1 MQRGKSDGIWD
12 GDLFDRAL
20 EAEQLHAY
28 IQSIAA
34 RTPIREDKQSFT
46 ISVEGRYGQGKT
58 YFLKRFARY
67 LSNAHPVAY
76 CDAWADDFTDEPLTA
91 LAATLKDALGQFH
104 DKEKV
109 ETFLTKTG
117 TVTKIVSR
125 GLLRRGAGLLIT
137 DSAVA
142 ALDAL
147 NVNIDEAIEDATE
160 KIGEGIADDAA
171 STRFENTARKIMLD
185 RIAQFKKGRS
195 AIDEVKKSLRS
206 IISSLEHSK
215 LKPPIVIIVDELDR
229 CRPDYAIS
237 LLEQIKHLFDV
248 PGVIFVLGMNSEQLG
263 HSISGLYGSN
273 FDGHSYLK
281 RFIDRSYRMREAR
294 LEKLLKVLIRRTSLR
309 GDHFYVPPMSLDD
322 TNRSRF
328 YMETFLPLFISE
340 MMNHYGLGARESF
353 SIIDMLETGAALTE
367 GHPINLAYY
376 LPLAIGLLQGL
387 EPGAFPKPRNP
398 TTWRYL
404 MRPSRRINN
413 GDPVSPD
420 EYLSL
425 LQGHLESSA
434 EALSKSASLTSATE
448 VLRDAARAKPTG
460 YKSPPLWAGASYPR
474 LLQTV
479 ARFSSPET

>member
-1 MQRGKSDGIWD
+1 MRRGKSDGIWD
-12 GDLFDRAL
+12 GDLFDRAV

-206 IISSLEHSK
+206 IISSLENSQ

-248 PGVIFVLGMNSEQLG
+248 PGVI
-263 HSISGLYGSN
+263 LY
-273 FDGHSYLK
+273 
-281 RFIDRSYRMREAR
+281 
-294 LEKLLKVLIRRTSLR
+294 
-309 GDHFYVPPMSLDD
+309 
-322 TNRSRF
+322 
-328 YMETFLPLFISE
+328 
-340 MMNHYGLGARESF
+340 
-353 SIIDMLETGAALTE
+353 
-367 GHPINLAYY
+367 
-376 LPLAIGLLQGL
+376 
-387 EPGAFPKPRNP
+387 
-398 TTWRYL
+398 
-404 MRPSRRINN
+404 
-413 GDPVSPD
+413 
-420 EYLSL
+420 
-425 LQGHLESSA
+425 
-434 EALSKSASLTSATE
+434 
-448 VLRDAARAKPTG
+448 
-460 YKSPPLWAGASYPR
+460 
-474 LLQTV
+474 
-479 ARFSSPET
+479 